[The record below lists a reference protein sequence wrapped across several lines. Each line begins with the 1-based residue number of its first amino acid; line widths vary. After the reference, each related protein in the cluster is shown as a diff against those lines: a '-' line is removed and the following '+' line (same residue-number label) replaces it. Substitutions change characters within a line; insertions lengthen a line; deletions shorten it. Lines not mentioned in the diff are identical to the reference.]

1 MMVSTD
7 PASPVRTLTKPPT
20 LVLAP
25 QLLLQTKVIGKSEP
39 KVDAVKLAMGKGVYA
54 DDLEMRGMLHGASL
68 TSPHAHARPRHVD
81 THKAKALPGVHA
93 VLSLPRC
100 PPCIIRLRRTEL
112 PQPPAV

>member
-1 MMVSTD
+1 
-7 PASPVRTLTKPPT
+7 
-20 LVLAP
+20 
-25 QLLLQTKVIGKSEP
+25 
-39 KVDAVKLAMGKGVYA
+39 
-54 DDLEMRGMLHGASL
+54 LHGASV